1 MCGMWFQ
8 WLVAMDGWMV
18 VVCFATIT
26 WWLVAHFTWW
36 CSLFNRS
43 VSVRCMTHTM
53 MVADDVALL
62 PGMSN
67 RDDYR
72 GIGELRW
79 SINVNWRIN
88 VWLESD
94 IKCEKMA
101 NGQFCSGCLSIWWVE
116 LLPARPIFIHVMLCY
131 VTVSWLTVC
140 RKTPVI
146 VRFNLH
152 NFPRFH
158 SLALS
163 DCIETR
169 FVSSN

>member
-1 MCGMWFQ
+1 MGG
-8 WLVAMDGWMV
+8 WLLSVSLRLLDGWWPILHGDAL
-18 VVCFATIT
+18 CLIDQ
-26 WWLVAHFTWW
+26 
-36 CSLFNRS
+36 S
-43 VSVRCMTHTM
+43 RCMTHTM
-53 MVADDVALL
+53 TVADDVALL

-152 NFPRFH
+152 NIPRFH